1 MSREDEYQLVETC
14 RHLSRI
20 GMMPASDG
28 NCSIRT
34 GESKALITPTGAR
47 KEQLKPQ
54 DLVQIN
60 LDADDNVEKASSEWR
75 MHAALLKANPEINA
89 VIHAHPTYL
98 TAAGLTG
105 EAPDA
110 SLLYET
116 REHIGTIVL
125 IPDEKPGSQQFADL
139 VASHMGEA
147 PVAILS
153 KHGAVA
159 VGATLEEAQ
168 FRLERA
174 EHLAHIVLVSQ

>member
-28 NCSIRT
+28 NCSIRI
-34 GESKALITPTGAR
+34 GESKALITPSGIR

-54 DLVQIN
+54 DLVQID
-60 LDADDNVEKASSEWR
+60 LDTEDNPEKASSEWR

-89 VIHAHPTYL
+89 VVHAHPTYL
-98 TAAGLTG
+98 SAAGVSG

-110 SLLYET
+110 DLLFET
-116 REHIGTIVL
+116 RDNVGAIVL
-125 IPDEKPGSQQFADL
+125 IPAEEPGTQKYADL
-139 VASHMGEA
+139 VASKMGGA
-147 PVAILS
+147 TVAILS

-159 VGATLEEAQ
+159 VGGTIEEAQ

-174 EHLAHIVLVSQ
+174 EHLAHIVLVSR

>member
-28 NCSIRT
+28 NCSIRI
-34 GESKALITPTGAR
+34 GESKALITPTGTR

-54 DLVQIN
+54 DLVQID
-60 LDADDNVEKASSEWR
+60 LEADENVEKASSEWR

-89 VIHAHPTYL
+89 VVHAHPTYL
-98 TAAGLTG
+98 SAAGVSG

-110 SLLYET
+110 DLLFET
-116 REHIGTIVL
+116 RDNVGEIVL
-125 IPDEKPGSQQFADL
+125 IPAAEPGSQEYADL
-139 VASHMGEA
+139 VVSKMGNA
-147 PVAILS
+147 TVGILS

-159 VGATLEEAQ
+159 VGSTIEEAQ

-174 EHLAHIVLVSQ
+174 EHLAHIVLVSR